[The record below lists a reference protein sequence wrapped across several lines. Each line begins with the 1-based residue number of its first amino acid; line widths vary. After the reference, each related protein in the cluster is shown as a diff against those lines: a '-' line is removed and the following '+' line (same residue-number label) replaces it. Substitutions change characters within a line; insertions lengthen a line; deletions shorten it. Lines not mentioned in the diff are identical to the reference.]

1 MIEIQKP
8 YETIDNFMKFEFD
21 GPQEEKIKDPDSEN
35 YLKILKGIIDN
46 VEYNDIKER
55 MDKENLLRQ
64 KLKEK

>member
-46 VEYNDIKER
+46 VEYNDI
-55 MDKENLLRQ
+55 
-64 KLKEK
+64 